1 MTHAVHSRPQPAAGA
16 EIGSLIGGAFGL
28 VFLIVN
34 SAGFS
39 TLGRTLVLI
48 VGIAAFAAIAFLAL
62 RGLGRM
68 KRAQAQTADSQVRTG
83 GPFGRSYWIIVA
95 IEAVALFGGIRLLSG
110 MGHPE
115 LGVAWVAFVVGTHFY
130 ALGSVFKLGRF
141 HILAT
146 VVTAVRHR
154 RFHRL
159 LRRCPRFHP
168 RLRRNHPRFRAPR
181 LRPVGARAAR
191 RSLRNF

>member
-1 MTHAVHSRPQPAAGA
+1 MHTRPQPAAGA

-34 SAGFS
+34 STGFS
-39 TLGRTLVLI
+39 TLGRALVLI

-68 KRAQAQTADSQVRTG
+68 KRPRAQTADSQLRTG

-146 VVTAVRHR
+146 VVTLCGIAGFIAFFAGAPDFIPVLGGIIPG
-154 RFHRL
+154 FVL
-159 LRRCPRFHP
+159 LAFGLWALVPLEGH
-168 RLRRNHPRFRAPR
+168 
-181 LRPVGARAAR
+181 
-191 RSLRNF
+191 

>member
-48 VGIAAFAAIAFLAL
+48 VGIAAFAAFAAIAFLAL

-146 VVTAVRHR
+146 VVTLCGIAGFIAFFAGAPDFIPVLGGIIPG
-154 RFHRL
+154 FVL
-159 LRRCPRFHP
+159 LAFGLWALVPLEGH
-168 RLRRNHPRFRAPR
+168 
-181 LRPVGARAAR
+181 
-191 RSLRNF
+191 

>member
-1 MTHAVHSRPQPAAGA
+1 MTHAVHSRPQPATGA

-68 KRAQAQTADSQVRTG
+68 KRAQAQTADSQVRTT

-115 LGVAWVAFVVGTHFY
+115 LGVAWVVIRRRNAFLRPRLCLQAR
-130 ALGSVFKLGRF
+130 ALPHSRHGR
-141 HILAT
+141 HG
-146 VVTAVRHR
+146 VRHR

-181 LRPVGARAAR
+181 LRSVGARAAR